1 MTVQKEIKYYSEAV
15 AKTSRGAG
23 TIQFQDSL
31 KKVVKNAIEE
41 DDRSKNLIVFG
52 LDESEDERID
62 SKVSALL
69 LEIGEKPRVSA
80 SRIGVKRTQTESN
93 HVPGDLSE

>member
-1 MTVQKEIKYYSEAV
+1 M
-15 AKTSRGAG
+15 
-23 TIQFQDSL
+23 
-31 KKVVKNAIEE
+31 KNAIEE

-69 LEIGEKPRVSA
+69 LEIGEKPRISA
-80 SRIGVKRTQTESN
+80 SRIGAKKTDTVSHHMFDQSR
-93 HVPGDLSE
+93 